1 MHMALS
7 HELSLKGTSAR
18 VRIRAKLKHISQRSA
33 IIETNQDSL
42 SNGEWSG
49 RQWPKHAFSTLYR
62 VLFCMSQPIDLIRD
76 LKWFVVL
83 RCTLIF
89 NEGIVASKDISS
101 CLRGCCWL
109 LTILPSHFPPFGQL
123 VNSLF
128 HYDSAYLLTWLYW
141 HALTTYSHESGWSVS
156 LIWFDAHTWR
166 TELNWYSF
174 NHKLRACVDCWLLVL
189 VTCRDDWLTYRPH
202 CFAYRWF
209 LTETHSVLQRW
220 KAIHFVVYS
229 AAIECDSHVSLIH
242 IWWSLVIHDL
252 RAPTRALHL
261 NDLHLLSL
269 LNTLL
274 MLWYWHVLIWTRWF
288 THTHTYLPSHSLSLS
303 LGHCVI
309 TDDC

>member
-1 MHMALS
+1 M
-7 HELSLKGTSAR
+7 T
-18 VRIRAKLKHISQRSA
+18 VRIYLH
-33 IIETNQDSL
+33 DSIDTH
-42 SNGEWSG
+42 WS
-49 RQWPKHAFSTLYR
+49 
-62 VLFCMSQPIDLIRD
+62 
-76 LKWFVVL
+76 
-83 RCTLIF
+83 
-89 NEGIVASKDISS
+89 
-101 CLRGCCWL
+101 
-109 LTILPSHFPPFGQL
+109 
-123 VNSLF
+123 
-128 HYDSAYLLTWLYW
+128 
-141 HALTTYSHESGWSVS
+141 YSRREWSVS

-189 VTCRDDWLTYRPH
+189 VTCRDDWLTYRSH

-274 MLWYWHVLIWTRWF
+274 MLWYWHVLLIWTRWF
-288 THTHTYLPSHSLSLS
+288 THTHTYLPSHSLSRSVIVSS
-303 LGHCVI
+303 LMNVNCMRAAS
-309 TDDC
+309 